1 MNNVLSDIS
10 YLLLSRTSRTS
21 RTSRFGINKDL
32 EELKELWKE
41 NNPEA
46 YKFINDNGIDIEY
59 NMVRSNRTVTLTKNN
74 EEIGWFYING
84 DLNTLLDMSIF
95 LEDEF
100 HGKKIAKLMVGFLI
114 INMINKEPKIR
125 KDQLIFIDTDAS
137 GFYWDSLGMKISR
150 HSDRTHRDVVGEG
163 YEKNITFSDLSKKVL
178 GICYGE

>member
-1 MNNVLSDIS
+1 MKREYRAL
-10 YLLLSRTSRTS
+10 YLLKSYKTT
-21 RTSRFGINKDL
+21 F
-32 EELKELWKE
+32 LKK
-41 NNPEA
+41 
-46 YKFINDNGIDIEY
+46 
-59 NMVRSNRTVTLTKNN
+59 SKN
-74 EEIGWFYING
+74 F
-84 DLNTLLDMSIF
+84 
-95 LEDEF
+95 
-100 HGKKIAKLMVGFLI
+100 GKKLLRYFNGFLI